1 MKDVDGEIARRAYR
15 RYQERGGGEGR
26 ELDDWL
32 AAQRDVQGESKEATV
47 EDQREPAP
55 SQKRQ

>member
-32 AAQRDVQGESKEATV
+32 AAQRDAQGESKEASV
-47 EDQREPAP
+47 EDQQEPAP